1 MIVFRQFTDSVDCLF
16 YCYYISRRDVAMK
29 LTKREENSILKD
41 FNGYGIILS
50 VKMIAKFNEILAER
64 EELYESN
71 ANESVCHESLC

>member
-1 MIVFRQFTDSVDCLF
+1 
-16 YCYYISRRDVAMK
+16 MK